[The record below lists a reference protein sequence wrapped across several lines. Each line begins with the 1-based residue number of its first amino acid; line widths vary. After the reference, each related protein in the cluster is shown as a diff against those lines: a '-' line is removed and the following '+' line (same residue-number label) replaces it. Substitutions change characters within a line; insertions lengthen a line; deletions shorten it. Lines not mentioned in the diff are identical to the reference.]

1 MLSDRVVYLLV
12 KNYVEVEKLV
22 NRLKKID
29 YQLARVTLNK
39 HQRMLLLQEK
49 HNIMQKLKS
58 LF

>member
-49 HNIMQKLKS
+49 YNIMQKLKR

>member
-49 HNIMQKLKS
+49 YNIMQKLKS